1 MFLMRKCLCHAVS
14 IFVGQLPNKCI
25 HTMKWITTHFL
36 VFSSFRPTVPIK
48 MYSKFYFFHYLRQH
62 GGEATPTRSFEVQ
75 TDPVKLPDVPVKIRK
90 GSRILYPSHRS
101 LGDFMPPFPSS
112 VGQQVWPQLNF
123 LVYRLY
129 RNLFMRR
136 GSNRNTVGIRP
147 LSFNICIVH
156 SRRKG
161 VKKNNIRSSMS
172 QRAWRISWIKRSIS
186 LSSTIFSFLR
196 LKAIRRMVLKPTV
209 LRVRASTY
217 VLIFEATSFVIKR
230 VWMERKTSNI
240 LDCW

>member
-161 VKKNNIRSSMS
+161 VKKI
-172 QRAWRISWIKRSIS
+172 ISEAQCPKELEEFHELKGAS
-186 LSSTIFSFLR
+186 LYPRPFSLF
-196 LKAIRRMVLKPTV
+196 
-209 LRVRASTY
+209 Y
-217 VLIFEATSFVIKR
+217 V
-230 VWMERKTSNI
+230 
-240 LDCW
+240 